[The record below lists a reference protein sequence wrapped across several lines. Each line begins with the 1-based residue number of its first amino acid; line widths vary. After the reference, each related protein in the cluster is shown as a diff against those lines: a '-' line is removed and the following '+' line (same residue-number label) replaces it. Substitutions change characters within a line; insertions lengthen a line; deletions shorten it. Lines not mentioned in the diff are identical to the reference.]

1 MNRINQASFDPQP
14 YDNTR
19 KLPVGSAPVCDA
31 GEAGFTAAW
40 LGHVEAGR
48 IGGGSCRPTAA
59 LPEAGSCPPA
69 AARPEADPSAPA
81 LTQPEARAF
90 NAEAR
95 AIVLANERLMF
106 GRQRTILG

>member
-31 GEAGFTAAW
+31 GEAGFAAAW

-48 IGGGSCRPTAA
+48 IGGSSC
-59 LPEAGSCPPA
+59 GPA
-69 AARPEADPSAPA
+69 AAPPEADPSAPA
-81 LTQPEARAF
+81 HTQPEARAF

>member
-19 KLPVGSAPVCDA
+19 KLPVGSAPVGDA
-31 GEAGFTAAW
+31 GEVGFVAAW

-48 IGGGSCRPTAA
+48 IGGGSCGPTV
-59 LPEAGSCPPA
+59 S
-69 AARPEADPSAPA
+69 RPEADPRAP
-81 LTQPEARAF
+81 TPEQPEARAF